1 MQHKKIFR
9 INRRFGVGA
18 LWLALWALSGCG
30 PLLTAYADRS
40 KFDAIN
46 DTTQPNGLQDAFM
59 LEMADRF
66 GLMAWFAEIVYRR
79 DFSDAL
85 KDHAGCG
92 YLVAAQAADS
102 NPDFGMPYGRDGR
115 WTRWLPA
122 TTSGAVTP
130 CLGASGLYFETY
142 IYTQTTGRTTE
153 AVIAFRGTENRS
165 GQYLSDWGSNIA
177 ASLGLE
183 PKQYQ
188 LAAQHIPQIVQGLQ
202 KEFNTQDHKIQIYT
216 TGHSLGGG
224 LAQQAGYLSRDI
236 QAVFTFNT
244 SPVTNW
250 SKLRMRGAV
259 QNNYPIIY
267 RIYHGGEILEKV
279 RFVSTSFTQARYNR
293 HDIGL
298 QFVDEQRAS
307 FKGHSMQIIACNF
320 AKLIAQR
327 QPAQDA
333 AHHYPVLFIDQQVL
347 AKGPKSLC

>member
-1 MQHKKIFR
+1 MQHKKIFH

-18 LWLALWALSGCG
+18 LLLVLWSLSGCG

-46 DTTQPNGLQDAFM
+46 DTTQPDGLQDAFM

-79 DFSDAL
+79 DFSDVL

-102 NPDFGMPYGRDGR
+102 KPDFGMPYGSDGR

-188 LAAQHIPQIVQGLQ
+188 LAAQHIPLIVQGLK
-202 KEFNTQDHKIQIYT
+202 KEFNSQDHKIQIYA

-250 SKLRMRGAV
+250 SKLRIRGAV

-327 QPAQDA
+327 KPAQDA